1 SRLSSGHRANSR
13 RLDVREHQSSILCM
27 GKFSH
32 EIAGDGLNFSAATCG
47 EIAENHPA
55 GTSLDRLP
63 HCFVP
68 TAPMVFNAARLVEKY
83 THSLRAVLPNFDRRT
98 TCACFDS

>member
-1 SRLSSGHRANSR
+1 
-13 RLDVREHQSSILCM
+13 M

-32 EIAGDGLNFSAATCG
+32 KIAGDGLNFSPATFG

-55 GTSLDRLP
+55 GASLDRLP

-68 TAPMVFNAARLVEKY
+68 TAPMVLNAARLVEKY
-83 THSLRAVLPNFDRRT
+83 TQTFRDVLPDFDRRT